1 MRPPRFSILLPLFS
15 LALSACSS
23 GQGQTPPG
31 GGEGGPG
38 GLPPVEVKVITLETK
53 PVAQSSEYLATIRSL
68 QSTTVQPQIE
78 GLVRQVLVAAGDR
91 VRTGQPIVQIDPD
104 RQQAAL
110 RATESQRAAR
120 EADLELAAQQ
130 LERTRAL
137 YKAGAV
143 SSAALDQAET
153 EHKNAAAQLAV
164 VQSQIREN
172 QVELQYYRVTA
183 PTPGIIGEIPIRVGD
198 RVTPATVIT
207 TIDRPE
213 GLEAYINV
221 PIERALDLRPGLAVE
236 LLDSGGGVIA
246 SNPVTFIAP
255 RADDATQSVLVK
267 TALGRMPPGVRV
279 MQTVRARLIWS
290 NEPGLT
296 VPVLAVSRVAGQF
309 FVFAAESSGEGFVAR
324 QKPVVLGDVIG
335 DDYVVRE
342 GLKAGERVIVSNV
355 QKIGDGA
362 PVKPS

>member
-1 MRPPRFSILLPLFS
+1 MLPPHHSILISL
-15 LALSACSS
+15 LALVATGCSS
-23 GQGQTPPG
+23 GLGQTPPG
-31 GGEGGPG
+31 GGPG
-38 GLPPVEVKVITLETK
+38 ALPPVEVKAITLETK
-53 PVAQSSEYLATIRSL
+53 PVAQSSDYLATIRSL

-78 GLVRQVLVAAGDR
+78 GLVRQILVSSGQR
-91 VRTGQPIVQIDPD
+91 VSAGQPMVQIDPD

-137 YKAGAV
+137 HGAGAV
-143 SSAALDQAET
+143 SRAALDQAET
-153 EHKNAAAQLAV
+153 EHKNAAAQLGV

-183 PTPGIIGEIPIRVGD
+183 PTPGIVGEIPVRVGD

-207 TIDRPE
+207 TIDRAE
-213 GLEAYINV
+213 GLEAHINV
-221 PIERALDLRPGLAVE
+221 PIERAMDLRPGLAVE
-236 LLDSGGGVIA
+236 LLDSSGGVIA
-246 SNPVTFIAP
+246 SNPVTFVAP

-267 TALGRMPPGVRV
+267 TALQRMPPGLRV
-279 MQTVRARLIWS
+279 MQSVRARLIWR

-296 VPVLAVSRVAGQF
+296 VPVLAVHRVAGQY
-309 FVFAAESSGEGFVAR
+309 FVFTAESSEQGFVAR
-324 QKPVVLGDVIG
+324 QKPVVLGDVIE

-342 GLKAGERVIVSNV
+342 GLEAGERVIVSNV

-362 PVKPS
+362 PVKPSEAP